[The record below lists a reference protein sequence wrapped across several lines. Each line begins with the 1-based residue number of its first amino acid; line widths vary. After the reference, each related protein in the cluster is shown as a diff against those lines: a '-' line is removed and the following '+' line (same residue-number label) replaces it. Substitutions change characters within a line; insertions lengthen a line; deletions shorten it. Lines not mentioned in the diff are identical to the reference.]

1 MKIEHIL
8 GNYYEIGGR
17 VFRELAVTDGK
28 CKLHI
33 GDKQVWYRPSG
44 RLVQN
49 ETDSP
54 NSRRN
59 VQTISPSSQNETISP
74 TTRETNS
81 PSGETISPETERP
94 EENETDSPI
103 TSETETNRPNK
114 EETNTYRVLAEEVGQ
129 CVPPNE
135 TERPFDVSYMPQY
148 DAYNFATDACN
159 IVPLDAL
166 DELGIKP
173 IEYPPIDWDAVVR
186 QAELQSKAVHDSSG
200 NTIGYLINGRIVKE
214 EDL

>member
-44 RLVQN
+44 RSVQEN
-49 ETDSP
+49 TE
-54 NSRRN
+54 
-59 VQTISPSSQNETISP
+59 TISPSSQNETISP
-74 TTRETNS
+74 
-81 PSGETISPETERP
+81 SGETERPNSRLNVQTISPETERP
-94 EENETDSPI
+94 TLQNETNSPEERCTDSPI
-103 TSETETNRPNK
+103 TSEIETNRPTS
-114 EETNTYRVLAEEVGQ
+114 EDT
-129 CVPPNE
+129 E

-148 DAYNFATDACN
+148 DAYNFVTDACN

-173 IEYPPIDWDAVVR
+173 IEYPPIDWDAVVK
-186 QAELQSKAVHDSSG
+186 QVELESKKVKDSSG
-200 NTIGYLINGRIVKE
+200 NLIGYLINGRVVKE